1 MSRRHRPIH
10 GLGIFNPGS
19 PLTLPSIESLP
30 DVTSS
35 LPTSFP
41 EGLLPGGPGGLS
53 APASPPSR
61 GFDVNQTSVPM
72 AKLEAGA
79 LRLLRAP
86 QVVQLPPAQ
95 PDPRTIA
102 VQRHVNFW
110 LGHYGHALIPE
121 DGRMGPLLCGA
132 FALLDAGLPADYE
145 AQHSATLAA
154 RGWFGRDRGMGYTAI
169 FGMAGTPGRLMR
181 DGCVLAGQFET
192 PPVVKGPGMEA
203 SSGAG
208 LPPPPTEQAP
218 GIDALVDAAAA
229 EVVRSPVIDAEVPPI
244 DTGWGTLSLPAGS
257 PLPAKTA
264 GGTMPSGGGVTLPST
279 WPGGVPPKQPREPVM
294 AASSVSTTS
303 LVLIGLSAAALG
315 ALLLSGKKKRS

>member
-19 PLTLPSIESLP
+19 PLTLPSVESLP

-35 LPTSFP
+35 LPG
-41 EGLLPGGPGGLS
+41 GLLPGGPGGLS

-72 AKLEAGA
+72 AKLEGGS

-86 QVVQLPPAQ
+86 QSVQLPPAQ

-110 LGHYGHALIPE
+110 LGHYGHALVPE
-121 DGRMGPLLCGA
+121 DGRMSPLLCGA
-132 FALLDAGLPADYE
+132 LALLDAGLPADYE
-145 AQHSATLAA
+145 AQHSATLAQ

-192 PPVVKGPGMEA
+192 PAVVKGPGMEA

-229 EVVRSPVIDAEVPPI
+229 EVVRAPVIDQEVPAI

-257 PLPAKTA
+257 PLPAKTS
-264 GGTMPSGGGVTLPST
+264 GGGAAPSGGGVKLPEK

-303 LVLIGLSAAALG
+303 LVLLGLSVAALG